1 MCRGMSWSVA
11 VRWCVTG
18 AGACGLERG
27 RFGDVRMWVR
37 REMCRRMSGGRRSS
51 GACRA
56 RALVD
61 WSVAGLST
69 RGCVSGGK
77 CVAASRG
84 QRCSSGACHA
94 RALVDRSVAGL
105 LTRGCVS
112 GGKCVAASR
121 GQRCSSGACRAR
133 ALVDL
138 SVAGL
143 GRCLRVS
150 GRRFVSACRGG
161 RRSGG
166 AWRARTLAGRSV
178 VGSWLQVRKSGGQCV
193 ARDESGRQR
202 TQHDMGRQISPA
214 RQMNTVVTNRKEI
227 DSSDGW
233 RRRLTVTE
241 KAVQS
246 HVAYRMRSIRMTRLD
261 TKHA

>member
-1 MCRGMSWSVA
+1 
-11 VRWCVTG
+11 
-18 AGACGLERG
+18 
-27 RFGDVRMWVR
+27 MWVR

-56 RALVD
+56 RVLVD
-61 WSVAGLST
+61 L
-69 RGCVSGGK
+69 
-77 CVAASRG
+77 
-84 QRCSSGACHA
+84 
-94 RALVDRSVAGL
+94 SVAGL
-105 LTRGCVS
+105 LTRGSVS

-138 SVAGL
+138 SVAGV

-150 GRRFVSACRGG
+150 GRRLVSACRGG

-166 AWRARTLAGRSV
+166 AWRARTLADRSV
-178 VGSWLQVRKSGGQCV
+178 AGSWLHVRKSGGKCV
-193 ARDESGRQR
+193 ARDESGRRR
-202 TQHDMGRQISPA
+202 TRHDMGRQISPA

-233 RRRLTVTE
+233 RRRVTVTE
-241 KAVQS
+241 KAVPIACGVPHAFNSHDAARHKIRMNRPANMSS
-246 HVAYRMRSIRMTRLD
+246 HVAATHIRAAHDTCRPMPPLPALTRPHRQQPCLAR
-261 TKHA
+261 HARDRRDRRTHSSYLETARHV